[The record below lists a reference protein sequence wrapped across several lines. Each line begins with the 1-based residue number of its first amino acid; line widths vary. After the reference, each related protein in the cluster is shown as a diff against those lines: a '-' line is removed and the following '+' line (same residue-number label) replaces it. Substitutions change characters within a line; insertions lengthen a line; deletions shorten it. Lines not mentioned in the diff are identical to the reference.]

1 MLVIV
6 LYLAYFIVL
15 TLRLSV
21 LYYGVYTVYVCVCVS
36 ALTYLSNRGH
46 RCVYTFTNRGPE
58 GQEGTFFRSQLGH
71 VLSQVNFM
79 SKTLW

>member
-21 LYYGVYTVYVCVCVS
+21 LYYGVYTVYVCVCIC
-36 ALTYLSNRGH
+36 TYL
-46 RCVYTFTNRGPE
+46 PIE
-58 GQEGTFFRSQLGH
+58 QGT
-71 VLSQVNFM
+71 
-79 SKTLW
+79 